1 MDGTQKKASKDAPEA
16 AAATQVVT
24 AYRLTDGV
32 VIWLT
37 RDNAW
42 SEWVEQAAVA
52 SSAAETE
59 RLVAQAKAW
68 EARNQVYEV
77 YPVDVTVRDGQPWPV
92 KMREVMRAQGP
103 SIHPQFGMQAERGLQ
118 RKASAYT
125 AAKKTERGERKEN
138 REG

>member
-1 MDGTQKKASKDAPEA
+1 MDGTQKKTAKDAPDA
-16 AAATQVVT
+16 TATTQVVT

-32 VIWLT
+32 VLWLT
-37 RDNAW
+37 ADNTW
-42 SEWVEQAAVA
+42 SEWVEQAAVGT
-52 SSAAETE
+52 SAAEVE
-59 RLVAQAKAW
+59 RLTAQAKAW

-77 YPVDVTVRDGQPWPV
+77 YPVDVTLNAGKPWPV

-103 SIHPQFGMQAERGLQ
+103 SIHPQFGMQAERGTQL
-118 RKASAYT
+118 KATAYT

>member
-16 AAATQVVT
+16 IAATQVVT

-42 SEWVEQAAVA
+42 SEWVEEAAVA
-52 SSAAETE
+52 GSATETE
-59 RLVAQAKAW
+59 RLTAEAKAW

-77 YPVDVTVRDGQPWPV
+77 YPVDVTVRDGKPWPV

-103 SIHPQFGMQAERGLQ
+103 SIHPQFGMQAERGMQL
-118 RKASAYT
+118 KATAYA

>member
-1 MDGTQKKASKDAPEA
+1 MDGTQKKAPKDAPETTA
-16 AAATQVVT
+16 NTQVVT

-37 RDNAW
+37 GDNMW
-42 SEWVEQAAVA
+42 SEWVEQAAVGTSPA
-52 SSAAETE
+52 DVEKLT
-59 RLVAQAKAW
+59 VQAKAW

-77 YPVDVTVRDGQPWPV
+77 YPVDVTMREGKPWPV

-103 SIHPQFGMQAERGLQ
+103 SIHPQFGMQAERGTQL
-118 RKASAYT
+118 KAAAYT